1 MTSGLQQVLFLMP
14 GYVEPAPNAETTF
27 TPLVRT
33 NDAGGT
39 VNYDEM
45 VQMTFLGPGGLN
57 PKRRHIPGNRPY
69 VVAAR
74 IQGPAAAP
82 EAPAEMPGGELA
94 PPQEPGPEPSG
105 ETAGGGGSEDG
116 RDHRGI
122 DVVIVADIDFL
133 YPVFFTLRA
142 RGREAQSPVF
152 FDLDNVTFVLNVLDV
167 LAGDERFV
175 DLRGRRPAHRTLS
188 AVENET
194 ERAREEA
201 AAQREAFNDEF
212 EEKRAQEQKNLDDR
226 IAQLQARPDIDPQQ
240 MLLEVAA
247 AQEVGQNRLRTALER
262 LERERDTAIE
272 RIETDL
278 ALTIRRVQDRYKL
291 LAVTL
296 PPIPPLLIGAIVL
309 IRRKAH
315 ELHGVAATRLR

>member
-1 MTSGLQQVLFLMP
+1 
-14 GYVEPAPNAETTF
+14 
-27 TPLVRT
+27 
-33 NDAGGT
+33 
-39 VNYDEM
+39 
-45 VQMTFLGPGGLN
+45 
-57 PKRRHIPGNRPY
+57 
-69 VVAAR
+69 
-74 IQGPAAAP
+74 
-82 EAPAEMPGGELA
+82 MPGGELA

-105 ETAGGGGSEDG
+105 ETASGGGSEDG
-116 RDHRGI
+116 RDRRGI

-201 AAQREAFNDEF
+201 AAQREAFNHEF

-247 AQEVGQNRLRTALER
+247 AQEVGQNRLQTALER